1 MAAIWYLEQAD
12 ISRVNN
18 GYSVLILKY
27 RNFRSPTSALQM
39 TFSGDFT
46 FSFLVQRQ
54 VPVRSIEIDWFEQ
67 ARLIC
72 LEKKFGF
79 LVLQDVLES
88 VVHTRCLKWENEFL
102 YKIRNYVSF
111 QLNQLNLWFQY
122 CRKGID
128 NSIERPLQKYF
139 PSFWR
144 NLGLREI
151 NHGTTGAIA
160 LDDKWDD
167 SCNRLVSVHL

>member
-27 RNFRSPTSALQM
+27 RNFPNFRAPN
-39 TFSGDFT
+39 DFLRRFYVT

-54 VPVRSIEIDWFEQ
+54 VPVRSIEIDRFEQ

-88 VVHTRCLKWENEFL
+88 VVHTRCLK
-102 YKIRNYVSF
+102 
-111 QLNQLNLWFQY
+111 
-122 CRKGID
+122 
-128 NSIERPLQKYF
+128 
-139 PSFWR
+139 
-144 NLGLREI
+144 
-151 NHGTTGAIA
+151 
-160 LDDKWDD
+160 
-167 SCNRLVSVHL
+167 

>member
-72 LEKKFGF
+72 LEKKCFYQEICFFGIA
-79 LVLQDVLES
+79 
-88 VVHTRCLKWENEFL
+88 RCIGVGRSYSLFK
-102 YKIRNYVSF
+102 V
-111 QLNQLNLWFQY
+111 
-122 CRKGID
+122 RK
-128 NSIERPLQKYF
+128 
-139 PSFWR
+139 
-144 NLGLREI
+144 
-151 NHGTTGAIA
+151 
-160 LDDKWDD
+160 
-167 SCNRLVSVHL
+167 

>member
-88 VVHTRCLKWENEFL
+88 VVHTRCEKM
-102 YKIRNYVSF
+102 
-111 QLNQLNLWFQY
+111 
-122 CRKGID
+122 
-128 NSIERPLQKYF
+128 NSCIK
-139 PSFWR
+139 
-144 NLGLREI
+144 
-151 NHGTTGAIA
+151 
-160 LDDKWDD
+160 
-167 SCNRLVSVHL
+167 

>member
-27 RNFRSPTSALQM
+27 RNFPNFRAPN
-39 TFSGDFT
+39 DFLRRFYVT

-54 VPVRSIEIDWFEQ
+54 VPVRSIEIDRFEQ

-88 VVHTRCLKWENEFL
+88 VVHTRCEKM
-102 YKIRNYVSF
+102 
-111 QLNQLNLWFQY
+111 
-122 CRKGID
+122 
-128 NSIERPLQKYF
+128 NSCIK
-139 PSFWR
+139 
-144 NLGLREI
+144 
-151 NHGTTGAIA
+151 
-160 LDDKWDD
+160 
-167 SCNRLVSVHL
+167 

>member
-27 RNFRSPTSALQM
+27 RNFPNFRAPN
-39 TFSGDFT
+39 DFLRRFYVT

-72 LEKKFGF
+72 LEKKCFYQEIWFFGIARCIG
-79 LVLQDVLES
+79 VG
-88 VVHTRCLKWENEFL
+88 HTRCEKM
-102 YKIRNYVSF
+102 
-111 QLNQLNLWFQY
+111 
-122 CRKGID
+122 
-128 NSIERPLQKYF
+128 NSCIK
-139 PSFWR
+139 
-144 NLGLREI
+144 
-151 NHGTTGAIA
+151 
-160 LDDKWDD
+160 
-167 SCNRLVSVHL
+167 

>member
-46 FSFLVQRQ
+46 FFFSC
-54 VPVRSIEIDWFEQ
+54 SETSSCSIDWNRLVRASTINLSRKEIWFFGI
-67 ARLIC
+67 ARCIGVGRSYSL
-72 LEKKFGF
+72 
-79 LVLQDVLES
+79 
-88 VVHTRCLKWENEFL
+88 WENEFL